1 LQITFILDSLKSLTF
16 WKMPPFGAR
25 RGRPEPVIVNVYD
38 LQNPQVNDLLF
49 PLGLGIYH
57 SGIAVHG
64 TEYTFGSGG
73 GIFSHEPKAAPSA
86 RFRCSIVL
94 GEVDA
99 DSREVES
106 IVESLRSEWPGSRY
120 HVMKN
125 NCNSFS
131 LELGRRLTGRAVPG
145 WINRLSAIG
154 NAAHSACSCLLPD
167 DSALGNSPVGGGS
180 SSSSSSSSSSQSSS
194 VGGAKTTTSF
204 SGTGYVVGGGS
215 GSGSAA
221 VSTTSSTGGRASREI
236 MLAAALKRTQSASV
250 SSTNIT
256 STNISLSTQSQQQQQ
271 QQQDSIEGEDS
282 YEERRRLI

>member
-1 LQITFILDSLKSLTF
+1 
-16 WKMPPFGAR
+16 MPPFGAR

-57 SGIAVHG
+57 SGISVHG

-73 GIFSHEPKAAPSA
+73 GVFSHEPKAAPSA

-99 DSREVES
+99 DSREVDS
-106 IVESLRSEWPGSRY
+106 IVESMRSEWPGTRY

-167 DSALGNSPVGGGS
+167 DSALGNSPVGGS
-180 SSSSSSSSSSQSSS
+180 STLVSSSQSTT

-204 SGTGYVVGGGS
+204 SGTGYVIGGAS
-215 GSGSAA
+215 GVVSSAT
-221 VSTTSSTGGRASREI
+221 VSTTSSTSGRASREV
-236 MLAAALKRTQSASV
+236 MLAAALKRTQSATV
-250 SSTNIT
+250 STTNFT
-256 STNISLSTQSQQQQQ
+256 SANASLSMQSQQQQQQ

-282 YEERRRLI
+282 YEEKRRLI

>member
-1 LQITFILDSLKSLTF
+1 
-16 WKMPPFGAR
+16 MPPFGAR

-57 SGIAVHG
+57 SGISVHG

-73 GIFSHEPKAAPSA
+73 GVFSHEPKSAPSA
-86 RFRCSIVL
+86 HFRCSIVL

-106 IVESLRSEWPGSRY
+106 IVESMKAEWPGTRY
-120 HVMKN
+120 HVMRN

-154 NAAHSACSCLLPD
+154 TAAHSACSCLLPD
-167 DSALGNSPVGGGS
+167 DSALGNSPVGGNGS
-180 SSSSSSSSSSQSSS
+180 SSSSSSSTI
-194 VGGAKTTTSF
+194 VGGSKTTTTSF
-204 SGTGYVVGGGS
+204 SGQGYVVGGGGVS
-215 GSGSAA
+215 SAVSS
-221 VSTTSSTGGRASREI
+221 VSTTSSTSTRANREI
-236 MLAAALKRTQSASV
+236 MLAAALKRTQTQTQTQTAAATN
-250 SSTNIT
+250 STN
-256 STNISLSTQSQQQQQ
+256 NIPGVQR
-271 QQQDSIEGEDS
+271 QQQDSIEGDDDNYDEN
-282 YEERRRLI
+282 RRLI